1 VAPSSVQRKLAIVAC
16 GGPAPGING
25 VIGAATI
32 QASLAGVEVVGI
44 QGGFQW
50 LMVGDTSHVVPLTVA
65 DTSWMQRGGSCIGMS
80 RANPT
85 RNPEHLQNVADA
97 LARLG
102 VEMLVTI
109 GGDDTA
115 YTAHKLA
122 GVAGPAGGSGAGL
135 RVVHVPKTID
145 NDLDLPPEVTTFG
158 YQTARGVGA
167 ELVRN
172 LMVDAETTARWYFVV
187 AMGRK
192 AGHLA
197 LGIGKAAGA
206 TLTVIPEEFHGRR
219 IGLTTLADIL
229 AGAVIKR
236 LAHGRSDGVAVL
248 AEGLAEIVPAE
259 DLASA
264 GSAERDAHG
273 NLRLDEVALGD
284 VVKGRVRERLRGLGL
299 TPTLVAKNIGY
310 ELRCADPI
318 AFDLE
323 YTRDL
328 GDCAARYV
336 IGGGTNALISIQRGR
351 FEPIALA
358 SMMDAGTGRMR
369 VRMVDVDGDPYRA
382 ARAGMVR
389 LERSDLDDGGELARL
404 AVSARLSPARLREEL
419 GHVVEVEAIAGT

>member
-1 VAPSSVQRKLAIVAC
+1 
-16 GGPAPGING
+16 
-25 VIGAATI
+25 
-32 QASLAGVEVVGI
+32 
-44 QGGFQW
+44 
-50 LMVGDTSHVVPLTVA
+50 
-65 DTSWMQRGGSCIGMS
+65 
-80 RANPT
+80 
-85 RNPEHLQNVADA
+85 
-97 LARLG
+97 
-102 VEMLVTI
+102 
-109 GGDDTA
+109 
-115 YTAHKLA
+115 
-122 GVAGPAGGSGAGL
+122 
-135 RVVHVPKTID
+135 
-145 NDLDLPPEVTTFG
+145 
-158 YQTARGVGA
+158 
-167 ELVRN
+167 
-172 LMVDAETTARWYFVV
+172 
-187 AMGRK
+187 
-192 AGHLA
+192 
-197 LGIGKAAGA
+197 
-206 TLTVIPEEFHGRR
+206 
-219 IGLTTLADIL
+219 
-229 AGAVIKR
+229 
-236 LAHGRSDGVAVL
+236 
-248 AEGLAEIVPAE
+248 
-259 DLASA
+259 
-264 GSAERDAHG
+264 
-273 NLRLDEVALGD
+273 VALGD